1 MKRVERILIKIAII
15 QGCLFLLV
23 QIFFHHFDLFP
34 GIKEIIF
41 YEGVNNQNH
50 EEIIEAIQLP

>member
-15 QGCLFLLV
+15 QGCFFLLV
-23 QIFFHHFDLFP
+23 QIFIHHFDLFP
-34 GIKEIIF
+34 GIREIIF

-50 EEIIEAIQLP
+50 SEIIEAIQIP